1 MFCPLRLSHSTSLLS
16 PWGCRHSGLKAL
28 LFLFRKGISVP
39 RGSLVLETGEAL
51 TLLDWFLER
60 TGAHLH
66 QHHLPSFCPPRVLV
80 LPSRS
85 AFCAVSYSR
94 FSSLL
99 SHPSY
104 LLFSF
109 QHFNRIAYTFAP
121 ARCLFCS
128 AGTLP
133 WGFSSFLFLALFF
146 FLLPILPLTSLNIS
160 FPHSRCFSLS
170 CALFKYLLLSEMLIK
185 DFNPLNI
192 QDLHLS

>member
-1 MFCPLRLSHSTSLLS
+1 MGLKTFITALRPTGMLPARRSSWDLLS
-16 PWGCRHSGLKAL
+16 LCSALCASPTARRCRHPGLNAL

-109 QHFNRIAYTFAP
+109 QHFNRITYTFAP

-133 WGFSSFLFLALFF
+133 WGFSSFLFLAFF
-146 FLLPILPLTSLNIS
+146 FFSNSSSDLLKY
-160 FPHSRCFSLS
+160 FFSS
-170 CALFKYLLLSEMLIK
+170 
-185 DFNPLNI
+185 
-192 QDLHLS
+192 